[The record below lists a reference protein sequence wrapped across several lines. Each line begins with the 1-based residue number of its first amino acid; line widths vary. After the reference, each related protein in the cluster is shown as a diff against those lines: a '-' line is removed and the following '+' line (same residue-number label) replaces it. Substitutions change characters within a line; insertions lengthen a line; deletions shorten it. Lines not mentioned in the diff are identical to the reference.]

1 MRLVRNLPR
10 MLQEDIMDD
19 FSDRSAGRR
28 DFLKLAA
35 GAAAAAAWQPG
46 VALAQPQP
54 KRGGVLKVI
63 GLEPPTFDTHGS
75 ISYQTQLV
83 SSFVRRTLFKYV
95 NGAKYGPSDFT
106 LVPDLALKADVS
118 KDGRVYTIALRPGVR
133 WESRAPVNGREFV
146 AADVKYSFD
155 RAVKKSPTA
164 NLLGRIEGIE
174 TPDKYTVRV
183 TLADAY
189 APFLHN
195 LAEPWNCIMP
205 PEVED
210 KMGDFKAAESL
221 IGCGPFVLERY
232 EPGVKA
238 VFARNPS
245 YYAKGLPYLDKVEWL
260 FVKDRSTQ
268 LSLFRAGQVDL
279 PFYDARIPRTDV
291 ASFKKSNPTYPV
303 VFWDW
308 LAVRTLAFRTDKAP
322 FNDARV
328 RQAFSMAVDRK
339 KWLAQY
345 LEGQG
350 WEDPGPVPAP
360 MREWKLPAA
369 QLGEGGKWLQH
380 NPALAKKML
389 AEAGFPNGMKVKCT
403 NWPGYGPEYVEELEL
418 LAFGLKQIGVELQ
431 IVNEEYGNYIRGSFL
446 GKFDEASWGPS
457 SLFTEVDA
465 YLYNFFRTG
474 QPNNR
479 SHVADTE
486 LDVMLDAQRRYT
498 SRSSRKKII
507 DDIQRHTADRVYYV
521 YTPYPKN
528 VSAWTPWVKNYGC
541 KNSFDRGAQ
550 LEVVWLD
557 R

>member
-1 MRLVRNLPR
+1 
-10 MLQEDIMDD
+10 MDAL
-19 FSDRSAGRR
+19 SIGSVGRR
-28 DFLKLAA
+28 DFLKLA
-35 GAAAAAAWQPG
+35 GSAAAIAAAPG
-46 VALAQPQP
+46 EVFAQAQPR
-54 KRGGVLKVI
+54 RGGVLKQI
-63 GLEPPTFDTHGS
+63 GFEPPTFDTHAT
-75 ISYQTQLV
+75 ISFQTQLI
-83 SSFVRRTLFKYV
+83 SSFVRRTLFKFV

-106 LVPDLALKADVS
+106 PVPDLALKADVS

-133 WESRAPVNGREFV
+133 WESRAPVNGRELV
-146 AADVKYSFD
+146 AADVKYSFE
-155 RAVKKSPTA
+155 RALKKSPA
-164 NLLGRIEGIE
+164 ASLLGRIEGIE
-174 TPDKYTVRV
+174 TPDKHTVRI

-195 LAEPWNCIMP
+195 LAEPWNCILP

-238 VFARNPS
+238 VFARNPT

-279 PFYDARIPRTDV
+279 PFYDARIPRTDI

-303 VFWDW
+303 QFWDW

-322 FNDARV
+322 FNDPRV
-328 RQAFSMAVDRK
+328 RQAFSLAVDRK

-360 MREWKLPAA
+360 MREWKLPTSE
-369 QLGEGGKWLQH
+369 LGEGAKWLQH
-380 NPALAKKML
+380 NPALARKML

-403 NWPGYGPEYVEELEL
+403 HWPGYGPEYVEELEL
-418 LAFGLKQIGVELQ
+418 LAFSLKQIGVELQ

-457 SLFTEVDA
+457 SLFTEVDG
-465 YLYNFFRTG
+465 YLYNFFRSG

-479 SHVADTE
+479 SHVADTQ

-498 SRSSRKKII
+498 SRSSRKKVI
-507 DDIQRHTADRVYYV
+507 DDIQRYAAERAYYL

-528 VSAWTPWVKNYGC
+528 VSSWTPWVKNYGC

-557 R
+557 K